1 MAAGATFEPIATT
14 TVGTATNSVT
24 FSTISGGYTD
34 LVLVWNGATSASQN
48 VSLQFNSDTG
58 SNYSVTRMRGTGS
71 AAESSR
77 WSNITLMFG
86 PNPDTTGNSTVIWQV
101 MNYSNSTTYKTA
113 IAKGGGAGGET
124 GAYVGLWRSTSAITS
139 LTVIIGGSANMN
151 TGTSLT
157 LYGIAAA

>member
-1 MAAGATFEPIATT
+1 MPITYEPIATT

-34 LVLVWNGATSASQN
+34 LVLVWNGATSDSEN

-71 AAESSR
+71 AAQSSR
-77 WSNITLMFG
+77 WSNLTLMFG

-139 LTVIIGGSANMN
+139 LTVIIGNSENMN
-151 TGTSLT
+151 TGSILT
-157 LYGIAAA
+157 LYGIKAA